1 MARNRRMDWDR
12 VAREERARE
21 HGTEPA
27 SRDLDD
33 RTPEER
39 KAQRRPISAKAREI
53 IERARRD
60 LDNLSSRYKRLDI
73 EQRAQE
79 SSRYRK
85 EAEQL
90 AHRAIAALPAGTADA
105 AAEEI
110 RERLWFAMVDL
121 EPPPPERPRLAP
133 KSKTS
138 TSRAKKRQPAGTDA
152 KPPKKERKPTF
163 DKQTSVGVSATRA
176 AGALTIAWTW
186 DGAPIDEWIV
196 IVKDQHTEITRRKL
210 AGPARSVTIY
220 RLPRDIT
227 FRLRLFGR
235 AGDAVLATGSCK
247 ASG

>member
-1 MARNRRMDWDR
+1 
-12 VAREERARE
+12 
-21 HGTEPA
+21 
-27 SRDLDD
+27 
-33 RTPEER
+33 
-39 KAQRRPISAKAREI
+39 
-53 IERARRD
+53 
-60 LDNLSSRYKRLDI
+60 
-73 EQRAQE
+73 
-79 SSRYRK
+79 
-85 EAEQL
+85 
-90 AHRAIAALPAGTADA
+90 
-105 AAEEI
+105 
-110 RERLWFAMVDL
+110 MVDL

-133 KSKTS
+133 KSKKS
-138 TSRAKKRQPAGTDA
+138 TSRAKKRQPADTDA

-163 DKQTSVGVSATRA
+163 DKKTSVDVSATRA

-235 AGDAVLATGSCK
+235 AGHAVVATGSCK